1 MIENLYTEV
10 WWVFKWS
17 CYFNAEYSMILHNQ
31 ILWLVTFHNAILFF
45 SFFLLRWYIGDWS
58 PCSQTCDE
66 GSKVRQVYCQ
76 QQLENGRSE
85 AIEEAYC
92 LGLLGFKP
100 EYQEACTVQQCPHW
114 VAGEW
119 SEVTNIDLLYSVILV
134 VLCW

>member
-1 MIENLYTEV
+1 MH
-10 WWVFKWS
+10 
-17 CYFNAEYSMILHNQ
+17 SMILHNQ
-31 ILWLVTFHNAILFF
+31 MIIEVVIFHNAPLFF
-45 SFFLLRWYIGDWS
+45 PSFLRWYIGDWS

-119 SEVTNIDLLYSVILV
+119 SEVTTIDLLYSVILE
-134 VLCW
+134 VLC